1 MRIHLVSAIMVGLVG
16 SGIPL
21 GLAEKVTL
29 IFCVQLVFFAE
40 ILNSA
45 IEHLVDL
52 AIQEFDEKARVA
64 KDAGAA
70 GVLILAL
77 GTVAIFAAILVYNW
91 HVVMTNGEAVLR
103 QFALGIPLSACAGL
117 LIADLRKPAWLDGV
131 LALLSLGLFAT
142 SAMRSTSY
150 VFSALTLGLLGVCGA
165 AAARRRE
172 AATGR

>member
-40 ILNSA
+40 ILNSV
-45 IEHLVDL
+45 IEALVDL

-70 GVLILAL
+70 GVLVLAI
-77 GTVAIFAAILVYNW
+77 GTVTIFAAILVYNW
-91 HVVMTNGEAVLR
+91 ETVMTHGEAVLR
-103 QFALGIPLSACAGL
+103 QFALGIPLSICAGL
-117 LIADLRKPAWLDGV
+117 LIADLRKPAWLDGALSLV
-131 LALLSLGLFAT
+131 ALLLFAA
-142 SAMRSTSY
+142 SAIRSPSY
-150 VFSALTLGLLGVCGA
+150 VFSAMTFGLLVVCGA
-165 AAARRRE
+165 AAVVRRR
-172 AATGR
+172 GG